1 MYSNDFGGLLAVLGG
16 FLFLFVALAI
26 AFLVVYIIG
35 LVKVFQKNG
44 RAGWEAIIPF
54 YNSWVLVEISG
65 LAWWW
70 FLIINAGLVF
80 SILDIEGLTSLAGL
94 VTLFGN
100 FCCFYNLSKKLH
112 KDVGFAVLTT
122 LFSFIMIP
130 VIGFSSQYQFDNN
143 VKVSDVGPFGKDVNS
158 NNNNETKSE
167 TVPDNTDTKKRF
179 CPKCGCQ
186 VLDEHEY
193 CKNCG
198 EKLK

>member
-1 MYSNDFGGLLAVLGG
+1 MYSNNFGELLAVLGG
-16 FLFLFVALAI
+16 FLFVIISFAITLFVI
-26 AFLVVYIIG
+26 FIIG

-70 FLIINAGLVF
+70 FLIINAGLIAF
-80 SILDIEGLTSLAGL
+80 ILDIKDLTSLAGL

-112 KDVGFAVLTT
+112 KDVGFTVLTT
-122 LFSFIMIP
+122 LFPFIMIP
-130 VIGFSSQYQFDNN
+130 VIGFSSQYQFDNS

-158 NNNNETKSE
+158 NNNNKTKSE
-167 TVPDNTDTKKRF
+167 TVHDNTDTKKRF

-186 VLDEHEY
+186 VLDEYKY